1 MQSKTLAMISL
12 LVAAIAGLGYVWYAL
27 RVADPRAWKSSGL
40 AATYA
45 GTELREVDGANA
57 ALFVYY
63 EVANKTHLDY
73 HLADTPRFPVMSRL
87 ASDGTLSSQ
96 DDVRL
101 GYPTFLPAGQ
111 KARVALEL
119 RHPFA
124 WPAGNDPQL
133 QDKVRAFVNERL
145 VPINEFVLFDQDA
158 RVQIEFPRGW
168 QELQLASAG
177 PH

>member
-1 MQSKTLAMISL
+1 MQSKTLAIISL
-12 LVAAIAGLGYVWYAL
+12 LVAAIAGLGYVWYAVS
-27 RVADPRAWKSSGL
+27 VADPHAWKSSGL

-57 ALFVYY
+57 SLFLYY
-63 EVANKTHLDY
+63 EVENKTDLDY

-96 DDVRL
+96 EDVRL

-119 RHPFA
+119 RHRFA

-133 QDKVRAFVNERL
+133 QDKVREFVNQRL
-145 VPINEFVLFDQDA
+145 VPVNEFVLFDQDA

-177 PH
+177 TH